1 LPRGA
6 PPCYIAPLLRR
17 ERRRMITKRTDKP
30 SGIGC
35 PPGRAAGP
43 VDGRSGRPPDFYR
56 AGRAIGSLPDAGVR

>member
-1 LPRGA
+1 
-6 PPCYIAPLLRR
+6 
-17 ERRRMITKRTDKP
+17 MITKRTDKP

-43 VDGRSGRPPDFYR
+43 VDGRSGRPSDFYR